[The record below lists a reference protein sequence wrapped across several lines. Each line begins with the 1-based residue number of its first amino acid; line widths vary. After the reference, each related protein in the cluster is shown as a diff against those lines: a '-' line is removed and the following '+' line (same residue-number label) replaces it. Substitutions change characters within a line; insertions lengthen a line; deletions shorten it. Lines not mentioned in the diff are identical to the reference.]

1 MSVCVLTRP
10 VSSGRLHRGLQGRVS
25 IRGTGPPPSVLR
37 AGARGLFPF
46 SMPAPLDPPGSS
58 LGLNDKCMQT
68 EACKREPALVRLVR
82 AGAGASARW
91 GPLPEAGEGERGE
104 GLRGR
109 RAAPAVH
116 ARALAG
122 PEPRRFRSH
131 DTLRRGGGRSLA
143 SSRERRR
150 GNGAAGAG
158 GRGMADVM
166 VYGKE
171 GSSRLGWTR
180 LRRARSP
187 LGVGRRARRRA
198 RSLTVGSQ
206 RRLRLRLQQAE
217 AAGVAWL
224 DDEEAAEALVV
235 GADWSAREKKA
246 RKKKARRRERAERE
260 REQQRLER
268 EEREWRQLRQL
279 RELRT
284 RRERDENAEELAAP
298 AASAVPRPEAADE
311 SDGPEEP
318 PRVPGQSEPFLVR
331 GKAGLLLLLSH
342 TQSLTFTG
350 KCRMTC
356 LYGRVQIFGFIINQ
370 GHPPYELYS
379 PHTNCA
385 LSIEAIS
392 YVLPEKTLKDMKLEV
407 RSLIKDHL
415 SSANANNVIKQ
426 FSPMCSIVLLES
438 LETPATDF
446 ILSYPAFSH
455 LFSGKKQEMSSYS
468 LEQLTMSSVGIKKCG
483 EENGFH
489 LSESSSSVI
498 EELITACREEI
509 DGCPIIMAC
518 GPKCIGKSTF
528 NRYLINRLLNIIPC
542 VDFLDCDLGQTEF
555 TPPGCVSLSN
565 VIEPILGPPF
575 THQRKTRKMVF
586 YGDSSCEDDCKKY
599 TEIVKYVFSAYQR
612 EAPLIINTMGWVK
625 GDGLLLLID
634 LIRMLAPTHVVQ
646 FSSEQC
652 QEMPLLTPDY
662 VAGMEGLQ
670 TKGKT
675 RVRNKHLD
683 CRESE
688 SSGDPDEG
696 SQFPTAGHK
705 LLLVQSE
712 FAGAGV
718 AQLTQWHSPVLRDM
732 ALLGYL
738 ALLQPPEAKPFFP
751 LHHLV
756 PFQIPFS
763 SVALRVIHTDV
774 APTHTM
780 YTVNASWIGLCRIL
794 DDVKQKTDGPVFL
807 TDNPVCDCVGFGI
820 IRGISMVK
828 KVYYILTPLSHEK
841 LRHVNCLMIGNITIP
856 HCVFKNQPKIEGDIP
871 YVTSEYNFSIWGS
884 GKLRVR
890 KLLQRREYL

>member
-1 MSVCVLTRP
+1 MDLGSQC
-10 VSSGRLHRGLQGRVS
+10 
-25 IRGTGPPPSVLR
+25 PSVFR
-37 AGARGLFPF
+37 
-46 SMPAPLDPPGSS
+46 PPGSS
-58 LGLNDKCMQT
+58 SPGLQDKCMQSKGMQT
-68 EACKREPALVRLVR
+68 SSCFGSARQFRGLGRGGAREPGGR
-82 AGAGASARW
+82 
-91 GPLPEAGEGERGE
+91 PHPEAGEGERGE
-104 GLRGR
+104 GLRR
-109 RAAPAVH
+109 IRAAPAVH
-116 ARALAG
+116 AGAPAG
-122 PEPRRFRSH
+122 PEARRFRSH
-131 DTLRRGGGRSLA
+131 DTLGRGRGRSLA
-143 SSRERRR
+143 TSRERCQ
-150 GNGAAGAG
+150 GKGAKGAAGAG

-171 GSSRLGWTR
+171 GSNRLGWTR

-198 RSLTVGSQ
+198 RSLAVGSQ

-224 DDEEAAEALVV
+224 DEEEAAEAVVV
-235 GADWSAREKKA
+235 GAEWSAREKKA
-246 RKKKARRRERAERE
+246 KKKKARRRERAERE
-260 REQQRLER
+260 RERRER
-268 EEREWRQLRQL
+268 EEREWRQLR
-279 RELRT
+279 ELRS
-284 RRERDENAEELAAP
+284 RREHDEDAGERAAP
-298 AASAVPRPEAADE
+298 VPAPGPEAGGE

-318 PRVPGQSEPFLVR
+318 PRAPGQSEPFVVR
-331 GKAGLLLLLSH
+331 GKAGLLMLLSH
-342 TQSLTFTG
+342 AQSLTFTG

-356 LYGRVQIFGFIINQ
+356 LYGRVQVFGFIISQ
-370 GHPPYELYS
+370 GQPAYDLYS

-385 LSIEAIS
+385 LTIEAIS
-392 YVLPEKTLKDMKLEV
+392 YSMPDKTLKDMKLEV

-415 SSANANNVIKQ
+415 SSANAFHVIKQ
-426 FSPMCSIVLLES
+426 FSPMCSIILLES
-438 LETPATDF
+438 LETPAADF

-455 LFSGKKQEMSSYS
+455 LFSGKKQEMSSS
-468 LEQLTMSSVGIKKCG
+468 FNLEQLTMSSVGIKKC
-483 EENGFH
+483 EEESGFH

-498 EELITACREEI
+498 EELITACCEEI
-509 DGCPIIMAC
+509 DGCPIIMVC

-528 NRYLINRLLNIIPC
+528 NRYLINQLLNSIPC

-565 VIEPILGPPF
+565 VTEPIFGPPF

-634 LIRMLAPTHVVQ
+634 LIRMQAPTHIVQ

-652 QEMPLLTPDY
+652 QDMPLLTPECT
-662 VAGMEGLQ
+662 AGMAGLQ
-670 TKGKT
+670 TKGNTK
-675 RVRNKHLD
+675 VRSRHLD
-683 CRESE
+683 CTESE

-696 SQFPTAGHK
+696 SQPPSTGHR

-738 ALLQPPEAKPFFP
+738 ALLQPPEAKPFLP

-756 PFQIPFS
+756 PFQVPFS

-780 YTVNASWIGLCRIL
+780 YTVNANWIGLCRIL
-794 DDVKQKTDGPVFL
+794 DDVKQKSDGPVFL

-828 KVYYILTPLSHEK
+828 KVYYVLTPLSHEK

-856 HCVFKNQPKIEGDIP
+856 HCIFKSQPKIEGEIP

>member
-1 MSVCVLTRP
+1 
-10 VSSGRLHRGLQGRVS
+10 
-25 IRGTGPPPSVLR
+25 
-37 AGARGLFPF
+37 
-46 SMPAPLDPPGSS
+46 
-58 LGLNDKCMQT
+58 
-68 EACKREPALVRLVR
+68 
-82 AGAGASARW
+82 
-91 GPLPEAGEGERGE
+91 
-104 GLRGR
+104 
-109 RAAPAVH
+109 
-116 ARALAG
+116 
-122 PEPRRFRSH
+122 
-131 DTLRRGGGRSLA
+131 
-143 SSRERRR
+143 
-150 GNGAAGAG
+150 
-158 GRGMADVM
+158 MADVTG
-166 VYGKE
+166 YGKDSP
-171 GSSRLGWTR
+171 GRLGWTR

-187 LGVGRRARRRA
+187 LGVGRRTRRRA
-198 RSLTVGSQ
+198 RSLAVGSQ

-224 DDEEAAEALVV
+224 DEGDAAGALVV
-235 GADWSAREKKA
+235 GADWGSREKKA

-260 REQQRLER
+260 RERREREEQRLERER
-268 EEREWRQLRQL
+268 EEREWRRL
-279 RELRT
+279 RELPA
-284 RRERDENAEELAAP
+284 RRHEDADGDERAAP
-298 AASAVPRPEAADE
+298 APSAPAPRRQAE
-311 SDGPEEP
+311 GPEQP
-318 PRVPGQSEPFLVR
+318 PRAPGPAQPVLVR
-331 GKAGLLLLLSH
+331 AKAGLLLLLNH
-342 TQSLTFTG
+342 AQTFTFTG

-356 LYGRVQIFGFIINQ
+356 LYGRVQVFGFIVSQ
-370 GHPPYELYS
+370 AQPAYDLYS

-385 LSIEAIS
+385 LTIEAIS
-392 YVLPEKTLKDMKLEV
+392 YMMPEKSLKDMKLEI

-415 SSANANNVIKQ
+415 SSANVFHVIKQ
-426 FSPMCSIVLLES
+426 FSPMGSIILLES
-438 LETPATDF
+438 LETPATGF
-446 ILSYPAFSH
+446 ILSYSAFSH
-455 LFSGKKQEMSSYS
+455 LFSGKKQEMSSS
-468 LEQLTMSSVGIKKCG
+468 FNLEQLTMSSIGIKKC
-483 EENGFH
+483 EEERGFH
-489 LSESSSSVI
+489 LSESSSSAI
-498 EELITACREEI
+498 EELITACCEEI

-528 NRYLINRLLNIIPC
+528 NRYLINQLLNSVPC

-565 VIEPILGPPF
+565 VTEPIFGPPF

-634 LIRMLAPTHVVQ
+634 LIRMLGPTHIVQ

-652 QEMPLLTPDY
+652 HDMPLLTAEY
-662 VAGMEGLQ
+662 TAGMAGLQ

-675 RVRNKHLD
+675 KTKNRHLD
-683 CRESE
+683 STE
-688 SSGDPDEG
+688 SGDPDEG
-696 SQFPTAGHK
+696 SQPHSAGHK

-712 FAGAGV
+712 FPGAGV

-828 KVYYILTPLSHEK
+828 KVYYVLTPLSHEK

-856 HCVFKNQPKIEGDIP
+856 HCIFKSQPKIEGEIP
-871 YVTSEYNFSIWGS
+871 YVTSEYNFTIWGS

>member
-1 MSVCVLTRP
+1 MQSE
-10 VSSGRLHRGLQGRVS
+10 
-25 IRGTGPPPSVLR
+25 
-37 AGARGLFPF
+37 A
-46 SMPAPLDPPGSS
+46 
-58 LGLNDKCMQT
+58 MQT
-68 EACKREPALVRLVR
+68 RACFGSAGQPRGRGRGR
-82 AGAGASARW
+82 ARARAPGGGTPSGAGQ
-91 GPLPEAGEGERGE
+91 RGE
-104 GLRGR
+104 GRSCG
-109 RAAPAVH
+109 RAAPPGH
-116 ARALAG
+116 AGAPAG
-122 PEPRRFRSH
+122 PEARRFRSR
-131 DTLRRGGGRSLA
+131 DTLGRGGGRSPA
-143 SSRERRR
+143 TSRERSREK
-150 GNGAAGAG
+150 GAAGAG
-158 GRGMADVM
+158 GRGMADVT
-166 VYGKE
+166 VYSKE
-171 GSSRLGWTR
+171 GASRLGWTR

-198 RSLTVGSQ
+198 RSLAVGSQ

-224 DDEEAAEALVV
+224 DEEDAAEAVVV
-235 GADWSAREKKA
+235 GAQWGAREKKA
-246 RKKKARRRERAERE
+246 RKRKARRRERAERE
-260 REQQRLER
+260 RREREEQRLEHER
-268 EEREWRQLRQL
+268 GEREWKQLRQP
-279 RELRT
+279 RELPP
-284 RRERDENAEELAAP
+284 RRVRDGDVEEHAAP
-298 AASAVPRPEAADE
+298 APAPGPAAGGEA
-311 SDGPEEP
+311 DGPEEP
-318 PRVPGQSEPFLVR
+318 PRAPGHGEPLLVR
-331 GKAGLLLLLSH
+331 AKAGLLMLLSH
-342 TQSLTFTG
+342 AQSLTFTG

-356 LYGRVQIFGFIINQ
+356 LYGRVQVFGFIISQ
-370 GHPPYELYS
+370 GQPAYDLYS
-379 PHTNCA
+379 PHTHCA

-392 YVLPEKTLKDMKLEV
+392 YVMPEKTLKDMKLEV

-415 SSANANNVIKQ
+415 SS
-426 FSPMCSIVLLES
+426 ES

-455 LFSGKKQEMSSYS
+455 LFSGKKQEVSSS
-468 LEQLTMSSVGIKKCG
+468 FNLEQLTMSSVGIKKCE
-483 EENGFH
+483 EENDFH
-489 LSESSSSVI
+489 LSESSISVI
-498 EELITACREEI
+498 EELITACCEEI

-528 NRYLINRLLNIIPC
+528 NRYLINQLLNSIPC

-555 TPPGCVSLSN
+555 TPPGCVSLCN
-565 VIEPILGPPF
+565 VTEPIFGPPF

-612 EAPLIINTMGWVK
+612 EAPLIVNTMGWVK

-646 FSSEQC
+646 FSSEQG
-652 QEMPLLTPDY
+652 QEMPLLTSEY
-662 VAGMEGLQ
+662 IAGMAGLQ
-670 TKGKT
+670 TKGKPKVKT
-675 RVRNKHLD
+675 RHLD
-683 CRESE
+683 CTESE
-688 SSGDPDEG
+688 SSGDLDEG
-696 SQFPTAGHK
+696 SQPPSMGHK

-712 FAGAGV
+712 FPGAGV

-732 ALLGYL
+732 AVLGYL
-738 ALLQPPEAKPFFP
+738 ALLQPPEAKPFLP

-774 APTHTM
+774 APSHTM

-828 KVYYILTPLSHEK
+828 KVYYVLTPVSHEK
-841 LRHVNCLMIGNITIP
+841 LRHVNCLMIGNVTLP
-856 HCVFKNQPKIEGDIP
+856 HCIFKNQPKTEGEIP
-871 YVTSEYNFSIWGS
+871 YVTSEYNFSIWGA

>member
-1 MSVCVLTRP
+1 
-10 VSSGRLHRGLQGRVS
+10 
-25 IRGTGPPPSVLR
+25 
-37 AGARGLFPF
+37 
-46 SMPAPLDPPGSS
+46 
-58 LGLNDKCMQT
+58 
-68 EACKREPALVRLVR
+68 
-82 AGAGASARW
+82 
-91 GPLPEAGEGERGE
+91 
-104 GLRGR
+104 
-109 RAAPAVH
+109 
-116 ARALAG
+116 
-122 PEPRRFRSH
+122 
-131 DTLRRGGGRSLA
+131 
-143 SSRERRR
+143 
-150 GNGAAGAG
+150 
-158 GRGMADVM
+158 MADVM

-171 GSSRLGWTR
+171 GASRLGWTR

-198 RSLTVGSQ
+198 RSLAVGSQ

-224 DDEEAAEALVV
+224 DEQGAAEALVV

-260 REQQRLER
+260 RREREEQRLER
-268 EEREWRQLRQL
+268 ERGEREWRQLRQL
-279 RELRT
+279 CTKRV
-284 RRERDENAEELAAP
+284 RDGDGDAEERATPAP
-298 AASAVPRPEAADE
+298 GPEAAVE
-311 SDGPEEP
+311 ADGPEEP
-318 PRVPGQSEPFLVR
+318 PRAPGLGEPFLVR
-331 GKAGLLLLLSH
+331 AKAGLLMLLSH
-342 TQSLTFTG
+342 SQSLTFTG

-356 LYGRVQIFGFIINQ
+356 LYGRVQVFGFIINQ
-370 GHPPYELYS
+370 GQPAYDLYS

-385 LSIEAIS
+385 LNIEAIS
-392 YVLPEKTLKDMKLEV
+392 YVMPEKTLKDMKLEV

-415 SSANANNVIKQ
+415 SSANALLVIKQ

-455 LFSGKKQEMSSYS
+455 LFSGKKQEVSSS
-468 LEQLTMSSVGIKKCG
+468 FNLEQLTMSSVGIKKC
-483 EENGFH
+483 EEERGLH
-489 LSESSSSVI
+489 LSESSISAI
-498 EELITACREEI
+498 EELITACCEEI

-528 NRYLINRLLNIIPC
+528 NRYLINQLLNSIPC

-565 VIEPILGPPF
+565 VTEPIFGPPF

-634 LIRMLAPTHVVQ
+634 LIRMLAPTHIVQ

-652 QEMPLLTPDY
+652 QDMPLLTPEY
-662 VAGMEGLQ
+662 TTGMAGLQ

-675 RVRNKHLD
+675 KVKNRHLD
-683 CRESE
+683 CNESE

-696 SQFPTAGHK
+696 SQPPSPGHK

-712 FAGAGV
+712 FPGAGV

-738 ALLQPPEAKPFFP
+738 ALLQPPEAKPFLP

-774 APTHTM
+774 APAHTM

-794 DDVKQKTDGPVFL
+794 DNVKQKTDGPVFL

-828 KVYYILTPLSHEK
+828 KVYYVLTPLSHEK
-841 LRHVNCLMIGNITIP
+841 LRHVNCLMIGNISIP
-856 HCVFKNQPKIEGDIP
+856 HCIFKSQPKIEGEIP
-871 YVTSEYNFSIWGS
+871 YVTSEYNFSIWGA